1 MSTDQAGR
9 IAPLRWGQVGL
20 THSERVTFAEHT
32 FSAAHMAGMD
42 TERRLVTVETI
53 TALTPIPD
61 AEKIEA
67 ASVRGWTV
75 VVRKGEFTLGQSV
88 LYFEID
94 SALPCSDPRFA
105 FLAARGTK
113 TLDPGTE
120 AERVVHRLKT
130 ARLRGVYSQG
140 LVLALTD
147 FPEVTGLLQNQPST
161 VNGWSYYDWAGL
173 LGVQKYE
180 PPIPLS
186 WAAQVVG
193 EFPSGLGRKT
203 DSDRVQ
209 NLTGVWPAILAQGPW
224 QATEKV
230 DGMSCSIFSD
240 SSGELRVC
248 GRGWELKDGDNVY
261 WNTVRAYGIE
271 SWLPGGNTGVQLE
284 IFGPGIQKNPL
295 RVPTVRV
302 AVFAYL
308 IHGVPQPRSVW
319 PRQVLAHATP
329 IHDLELPETPAG
341 AVEQVDGLTSLIAP
355 GRRAEGVVWHQVSG
369 SMVPELDGRSTF
381 KAISN
386 KYLVKTGG

>member
-1 MSTDQAGR
+1 
-9 IAPLRWGQVGL
+9 
-20 THSERVTFAEHT
+20 VTFGADG
-32 FSAAHMAGMD
+32 SPAAHMAGMD
-42 TERRLVTVETI
+42 TTERRLVTVETI
-53 TALTPIPD
+53 TALTPIPNAD
-61 AEKIEA
+61 AIEA
-67 ASVRGWTV
+67 ASVRGWNV
-75 VVRKGEFTLGQSV
+75 VVRKGEFSTGQAV

-94 SALPCSDPRFA
+94 SALPCADPRFA

-113 TLDPGTE
+113 ILDPGTE

-147 FPEVTGLLQNQPST
+147 FPEVTGLLNQTTRLPSLDGASADDLAT
-161 VNGWSYYDWAGL
+161 YDWAGL
-173 LGVQKYE
+173 LGVHKYE

-193 EFPSGLGRKT
+193 GFPSFGGMRKT

-209 NLTGVWPAILAQGPW
+209 NLTGVWPAILAHGPW
-224 QATEKV
+224 QGTEKV
-230 DGMSCSIFSD
+230 DGMSCTVFSD
-240 SSGELRVC
+240 YSGELRVC

-271 SWLPGGNTGVQLE
+271 SWLHKGNTGVQFE

-302 AVFAYL
+302 AVFDYL
-308 IHGVPQPRSVW
+308 VHGYPQPRFTW

-329 IHDLELPETPAG
+329 IHDLELPDTPAG
-341 AVEQVDGLTSLIAP
+341 AVEQVDGLTSLITP
-355 GRRAEGVVWHQVSG
+355 GRRAEGVVWHQTTPTIAC
-369 SMVPELDGRSTF
+369 MELDQRSTF

-386 KYLVKTGG
+386 SYLVKTGG